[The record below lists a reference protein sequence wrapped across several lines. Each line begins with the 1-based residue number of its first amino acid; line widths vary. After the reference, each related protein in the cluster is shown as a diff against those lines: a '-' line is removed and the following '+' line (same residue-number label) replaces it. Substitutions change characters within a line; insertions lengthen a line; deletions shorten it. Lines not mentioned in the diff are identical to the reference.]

1 MQLMGTV
8 PAIYGKPIEAIP
20 NQRGV
25 GRDGGVGRCRVHAI
39 ACSTRDMRQESH
51 DLSGI
56 IEIPVSPNGSP

>member
-8 PAIYGKPIEAIP
+8 PAINGKPLEAIP

-25 GRDGGVGRCRVHAI
+25 GRGGGVGRCRVHAL